1 MNKYLLFSFM
11 CYYPSG
17 AMNDCIYVADSIEE
31 LNDYA
36 KEYIKKQGYPD
47 DFMEYYD
54 VRKNEMYMADCV
66 LLQQGIIEWELKEDW
81 LKE

>member
-1 MNKYLLFSFM
+1 MNKYLLFSFS
-11 CYYPSG
+11 CYYPTG
-17 AMNDCIYVADSIEE
+17 GMGDCIYIADSIEE

-54 VRKNEMYMADCV
+54 VQKTKCIWRTAFYCKK
-66 LLQQGIIEWELKEDW
+66 ELSNGNW
-81 LKE
+81 NRIG